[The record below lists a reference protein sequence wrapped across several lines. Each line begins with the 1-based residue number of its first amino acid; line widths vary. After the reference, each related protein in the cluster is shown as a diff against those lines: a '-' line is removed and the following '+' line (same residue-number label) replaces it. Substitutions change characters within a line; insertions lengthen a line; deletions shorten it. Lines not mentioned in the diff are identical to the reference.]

1 MTGSLFSEVQMKD
14 FEIKERYDVEDYR
27 ALIRFLR
34 GPDGCPWDRA
44 QTHESIRRNLI
55 EEAYEAAHA
64 IDSGD
69 TENLREE
76 LGDLLM
82 QVLLHA
88 DMERARGSFDLD
100 DVADTACRKLVFRHP
115 HVFGERQAPD
125 ADAALNAWEERK
137 RAEKGQKSVTES
149 MVSVP
154 ENLPA
159 LWRAEK
165 ILNKAAAVGFEWP
178 DASWTLVKLR
188 EETEELADGIEA
200 EDSENIFE
208 EIGDVLFC
216 AVNAARMQGVDPEAA
231 LHAACE
237 KFIRRFDY
245 MEQITVEKGE
255 NIREMSIIDLEKR
268 YQEARTCLE
277 GKDKQ
282 FYLDK
287 LTMG

>member
-1 MTGSLFSEVQMKD
+1 MKE
-14 FEIKERYDVEDYR
+14 FEIKERYDLEDYR
-27 ALIRFLR
+27 ALIRYLR
-34 GPDGCPWDRA
+34 GPGGCPWDRA

-69 TENLREE
+69 KDNLREE

-82 QVLLHA
+82 QVLLHV
-88 DMERARGSFDLD
+88 DMERESGGFDLD
-100 DVADTACRKLVFRHP
+100 DIADTACKKLVFRHP

-125 ADAALNAWEERK
+125 ADAALTAWEERK
-137 RAEKGQKSVTES
+137 RAEKGQKSVSES

-165 ILNKAAAVGFEWP
+165 IQKKAAAVGFEWP

-188 EETEELADGIEA
+188 EETEELSQGMEAADP
-200 EDSENIFE
+200 ENIFE
-208 EIGDVLFC
+208 EVGDVLFC

-245 MEQITVEKGE
+245 MEQITAEKGE
-255 NIREMSIIDLEKR
+255 NIREMSIAELEKR

-287 LTMG
+287 LTME

>member
-1 MTGSLFSEVQMKD
+1 MRD
-14 FEIKERYDVEDYR
+14 FQIRERYDMDDFR
-27 ALIRFLR
+27 ALIRLLR
-34 GPDGCPWDRA
+34 SPEGCPWDRA
-44 QTHESIRRNLI
+44 QTHESIRRNVL
-55 EEAYEAAHA
+55 EEAYETAHA

-69 TENLREE
+69 TDNLREE

-82 QVLLHA
+82 QVLLHSE
-88 DMERARGSFDLD
+88 MEAEQGRFDLD

-115 HVFGERQAPD
+115 HVFAAKTAPD
-125 ADAALNAWEERK
+125 PDAALVTWEEQK
-137 RAEKGQKSVTES
+137 RAEKGQNTVTES

-165 ILNKAAAVGFEWP
+165 VQKKAANVGFDWP
-178 DASWTLVKLR
+178 DRSYTLLKLR
-188 EETEELADGIEA
+188 EETEELAAGMAADDA
-200 EDSENIFE
+200 ENIAE

-216 AVNAARMQGVDPEAA
+216 AVSAARACGVDPEQA

-237 KFIRRFDY
+237 KFIRRFAF
-245 MEQITVEKGE
+245 VEREAARNGG
-255 NIREMSIIDLEKR
+255 NIRNLTISELESL

-277 GKDKQ
+277 GKDKK

-287 LTMG
+287 SKNE

>member
-245 MEQITVEKGE
+245 MEHFTVEKGE
-255 NIREMSIIDLEKR
+255 NIREMSIIELEKR

>member
-1 MTGSLFSEVQMKD
+1 MKD
-14 FEIKERYDVEDYR
+14 FEIKDRYNVDDYR

-34 GPDGCPWDRA
+34 GPEGCPWDRV
-44 QTHESIRRNLI
+44 QTHESIRRNLL
-55 EEAYEAAHA
+55 EESYEAAHA

-88 DMERARGSFDLD
+88 QMEEERGRFDLD
-100 DVADTACRKLVFRHP
+100 DVADTACKKLVFRHP
-115 HVFGERQAPD
+115 HVFTQTSAVDPES
-125 ADAALNAWEERK
+125 ALQAWEERK
-137 RAEKGQKSVTES
+137 RSEKGQNTVTES

-165 ILNKAAAVGFEWP
+165 VQKKAAAEGFDWP
-178 DASWTLVKLR
+178 DPSYMLMKLR
-188 EETEELADGIEA
+188 EETDELAQGVAA
-200 EDSENIFE
+200 EDPENIAE
-208 EIGDVLFC
+208 EIGDVLFS
-216 AVNAARMQGVDPEAA
+216 AVNTARAFGIDPEKA

-237 KFIRRFDY
+237 KFIRRFAF
-245 MEQITVEKGE
+245 MEQKSEEKGK
-255 NIREMSIIDLEKR
+255 NIRNMSIFELESL
-268 YQEARTCLE
+268 YQEARKCLE
-277 GKDKQ
+277 GKDAQ

-287 LTMG
+287 TKNE

>member
-1 MTGSLFSEVQMKD
+1 MKE
-14 FEIKERYDVEDYR
+14 FEIKDRYDLNDYC
-27 ALIRFLR
+27 ALIRYLR

-88 DMERARGSFDLD
+88 EMERSRGSFDLD
-100 DVADTACRKLVFRHP
+100 DVADTACKKLVFRHP
-115 HVFGERQAPD
+115 HVFGDRQAPD
-125 ADAALNAWEERK
+125 PESALNAWEERK
-137 RAEKGQKSVTES
+137 RAEKGQKTVTES

-154 ENLPA
+154 ETFPA

-165 ILNKAAAVGFEWP
+165 ILKKAAQVGFEWP
-178 DASWTLVKLR
+178 DPSWTLVKLR
-188 EETEELADGIEA
+188 EETEELAAGIA
-200 EDSENIFE
+200 ANDTENVFE
-208 EIGDVLFC
+208 ELGDVLFC

-231 LHAACE
+231 LHAACD
-237 KFIRRFDY
+237 KFLRRFAY
-245 MEQITVEKGE
+245 MEQKCAENGE
-255 NIREMSIIDLEKR
+255 NIRKLSISDLEKR
-268 YQEARTCLE
+268 YQEARNCLE
-277 GKDKQ
+277 GKEKQ

-287 LTMG
+287 STEE

>member
-1 MTGSLFSEVQMKD
+1 MKE
-14 FEIKERYDVEDYR
+14 FEIKDRYDLEDYR
-27 ALIRFLR
+27 ALIRYLR
-34 GPDGCPWDRA
+34 SPDGCPWDRA

-88 DMERARGSFDLD
+88 DMEEEKGSFTLD
-100 DVADTACRKLVFRHP
+100 DVADAACKKLVFRHP
-115 HVFGERQAPD
+115 HVCGDRQAPD
-125 ADAALNAWEERK
+125 PESALNAWEERK
-137 RAEKGQKSVTES
+137 RAEKGQKTVTES

-154 ENLPA
+154 ETFPA

-165 ILNKAAAVGFEWP
+165 ILKKAAQVGFEWP
-178 DASWTLVKLR
+178 DTSWTLVKLR
-188 EETEELADGIEA
+188 EETEELAAGMAANDP
-200 EDSENIFE
+200 ENVFE
-208 EIGDVLFC
+208 ELGDVLFC

-231 LHAACE
+231 LHAACD
-237 KFIRRFDY
+237 KFLRRFAY
-245 MEQITVEKGE
+245 MEQKCAENGE
-255 NIREMSIIDLEKR
+255 NIRKLSISDLEKR
-268 YQEARTCLE
+268 YQEARNCLE
-277 GKDKQ
+277 GKEKQ

-287 LTMG
+287 STEECYLFSV

>member
-1 MTGSLFSEVQMKD
+1 MREFTIKD
-14 FEIKERYDVEDYR
+14 RYDLADYR
-27 ALIRFLR
+27 ALIRYLR
-34 GPDGCPWDRA
+34 GPEGCPWDRA

-55 EEAYEAAHA
+55 EEAYETAQA

-88 DMERARGSFDLD
+88 DMEEEKGSFTLD
-100 DVADTACRKLVFRHP
+100 DVADAACKKLVFRHP
-115 HVFGERQAPD
+115 HVFGQQQAPD
-125 ADAALNAWEERK
+125 AASALDAWEERK
-137 RAEKGQKSVTES
+137 RAEKGQKTVTDS

-154 ENLPA
+154 ENFPA

-165 ILNKAAAVGFEWP
+165 VQKKAAAVGFEWP

-188 EETEELADGIEA
+188 EETEELAAGMAAGDR
-200 EDSENIFE
+200 DNIFE
-208 EIGDVLFC
+208 ELGDVLFC
-216 AVNAARMQGVDPEAA
+216 AVNAARMQGMDPEAA
-231 LHAACE
+231 LHAACG
-237 KFIRRFDY
+237 KFIRRFAY
-245 MEQITVEKGE
+245 LEQKAAENRE
-255 NIREMSIIDLEKR
+255 NIREMSISELEKY

-277 GKDKQ
+277 GKEKQ

-287 LTMG
+287 SPKG

>member
-1 MTGSLFSEVQMKD
+1 MNDFAIKD
-14 FEIKERYDVEDYR
+14 RYDMDDYR
-27 ALIRFLR
+27 ALIRCLR
-34 GPDGCPWDRA
+34 GPEGCPWDRV
-44 QTHESIRRNLI
+44 QTHESIRRNLL

-69 TENLREE
+69 KENLREE

-88 DMERARGSFDLD
+88 QMEEEQGGFDLD
-100 DVADTACRKLVFRHP
+100 DVADTACKKLVFRHP
-115 HVFGERQAPD
+115 HVF
-125 ADAALNAWEERK
+125 ADAAAADPNSALETWEARK
-137 RAEKGQKSVTES
+137 RTEKGQSTVTES

-165 ILNKAAAVGFEWP
+165 VQKKAAAVGFEWP

-188 EETEELADGIEA
+188 EETEELAAGMAAGDR
-200 EDSENIFE
+200 DNIFE
-208 EIGDVLFC
+208 ELGDVLFC
-216 AVNAARMQGVDPEAA
+216 AVNAARMQGMDPEAA
-231 LHAACE
+231 LHAACG
-237 KFIRRFDY
+237 KFIRRFAY
-245 MEQITVEKGE
+245 LEQKAAENGE
-255 NIREMSIIDLEKR
+255 NIREMSISELEKY

-277 GKDKQ
+277 GKEKQ

-287 LTMG
+287 SPKG

>member
-1 MTGSLFSEVQMKD
+1 MKE
-14 FEIKERYDVEDYR
+14 FEIKERYDLEDYR
-27 ALIRFLR
+27 ALIRYLR
-34 GPDGCPWDRA
+34 GPGGCPWDRA

-88 DMERARGSFDLD
+88 DMERESGGFDLD
-100 DVADTACRKLVFRHP
+100 DVADTACKKLVFRHP

-125 ADAALNAWEERK
+125 ADAALTAWEERK
-137 RAEKGQKSVTES
+137 RAEKGQKSVSES

-165 ILNKAAAVGFEWP
+165 IQKKAAAVGFEWP

-188 EETEELADGIEA
+188 EETEELSQGMEAADP
-200 EDSENIFE
+200 ENIFE
-208 EIGDVLFC
+208 EVGDVLFC

-245 MEQITVEKGE
+245 MEQIAAEKGE
-255 NIREMSIIDLEKR
+255 NIREMSIAELEKR

-287 LTMG
+287 LTME

>member
-1 MTGSLFSEVQMKD
+1 MKE
-14 FEIKERYDVEDYR
+14 FEIKDRYDLEDYR
-27 ALIRFLR
+27 ALIRYLR
-34 GPDGCPWDRA
+34 GPEGCPWDRA

-55 EEAYEAAHA
+55 EEAYETAQA

-88 DMERARGSFDLD
+88 DMEEEKGSFTLD
-100 DVADTACRKLVFRHP
+100 DVADAACKKLVFRHP
-115 HVFGERQAPD
+115 HVFGQRQAPD
-125 ADAALNAWEERK
+125 AASALNTWEERK
-137 RAEKGQKSVTES
+137 RAEKGQKTVTDS

-154 ENLPA
+154 ETFPA

-165 ILNKAAAVGFEWP
+165 VQKKAAAVGFEWP

-188 EETEELADGIEA
+188 EETEELAAGMAAKDP
-200 EDSENIFE
+200 DNVFE

-231 LHAACE
+231 LHAACG
-237 KFIRRFDY
+237 KFIRRFAY
-245 MEQITVEKGE
+245 LEQKAAENGK
-255 NIREMSIIDLEKR
+255 NIREMSISELEMY

-277 GKDKQ
+277 GKEKQ

-287 LTMG
+287 SPKG